1 MTPKA
6 LAIWLAAV
14 SALLCAQEALPKAGE
29 IMDRYVAVTGGREAY
44 QNRRNEVRKAKMELA
59 GRDVS
64 FTVTTYRTAPGKA
77 YSIMEIPGAGKVEE
91 GTDGEVAWSLS
102 EARGPVIKAGFER
115 DMALYGATLDADLR
129 WREFITSAETAGL
142 EQIDGRPCYKLLLC
156 WGEGSELTRF
166 YDKETGLLTK
176 GLMRVKLPQGQ
187 FTMETSFQDY
197 RTAGGV
203 LQPHKTTTK
212 LPGQEVIGTLQS
224 VETNVEIEPARF
236 ALPEPVKALLA
247 KKPPPAPETPR

>member
-1 MTPKA
+1 MTCKA
-6 LAIWLAAV
+6 LAVWLAAV
-14 SALLCAQEALPKAGE
+14 PALLSAQEALPKAEE

-64 FTVTTYRTAPGKA
+64 FTVTTYRAAPGKA

-91 GTDGEVAWSLS
+91 GTDGKVAWSLS
-102 EARGPVIKAGFER
+102 AARGPVIKEGFER
-115 DMALYGATLDADLR
+115 DMALYGATLDVDLR
-129 WREFITSAETAGL
+129 GL
-142 EQIDGRPCYKLLLC
+142 EQIDGRPCYKLLLR

-166 YDKETGLLTK
+166 YDKETGLVTK

-197 RTAGGV
+197 RSAGGV
-203 LQPHKTTTK
+203 LQPHKTTMK
-212 LPGQEVIGTLQS
+212 LPGQEVVGTLQG

-247 KKPPPAPETPR
+247 KKQPPAPETPR